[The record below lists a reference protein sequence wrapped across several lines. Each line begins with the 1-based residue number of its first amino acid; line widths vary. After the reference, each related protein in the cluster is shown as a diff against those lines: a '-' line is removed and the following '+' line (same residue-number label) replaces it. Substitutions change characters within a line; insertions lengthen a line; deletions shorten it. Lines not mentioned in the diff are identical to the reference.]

1 LCRSLA
7 DMSEVREEEMRDRA
21 STGHPWGPE
30 WPPSSAP
37 READVRDGGRADE
50 LDAFVAV
57 RAAVEV
63 VEEPLAAAE
72 QDGHDH
78 QVHLVDQAGAEVLLD
93 LGDATAEP
101 DVVSTSSP
109 ERPLE
114 RRLDALVDK
123 VERRPAL
130 HRDGRT
136 CVVGEHEHRVVIRR
150 VGPPPATPLV
160 SA

>member
-1 LCRSLA
+1 
-7 DMSEVREEEMRDRA
+7 
-21 STGHPWGPE
+21 T
-30 WPPSSAP
+30 
-37 READVRDGGRADE
+37 
-50 LDAFVAV
+50 
-57 RAAVEV
+57 
-63 VEEPLAAAE
+63 AE

-78 QVHLVDQAGAEVLLD
+78 QVHVVDQAGAEVLLD

-136 CVVGEHEHRVVIRR
+136 WVVGEHEHRVVIRR
-150 VGPPPATPLV
+150 VVPPPATPLV
-160 SA
+160 AAPWPADRAENCARHDRGADPDFTLSVELGVQTLVARLQAPLPATTCV